1 MADTMEKI
9 TSHTSKRR
17 LSTATGHDS
26 KPQAGDTELLARL
39 GYKQE
44 LRRHYSTV
52 QIFAVAFSIMGL
64 LPSIAS
70 TLAFSMPAGPVGWL
84 AASCFIFLVSL
95 AMADM
100 ASAMPTA
107 GGLYFW
113 THYFADEK
121 WKNPLSFLVGY
132 SNTIGLIGGICSI
145 DCEPFLNP
153 TEAPSTQNP
162 EPRTQNPRTNTT
174 TLDGFANMLLS
185 VVSLGRDGEWSAT
198 RPIIYGTYVATVF
211 AHGFIAI
218 FFGRIM
224 PKIQSAC
231 IFLNIALVLAT
242 VIALPIGKT
251 KKNPPINPGSYV
263 FGEVQNLTGWPTGWA
278 FIMAWLSPIWT
289 IGAFDSCVHMSE
301 EATHAARA
309 VPLGIIS
316 STGLCGILG
325 FVSLAV
331 IASSMDTNIE
341 GILNSKFGQPMAQI
355 YYDALGKNGAMGF
368 MVVVMIVQFF
378 MGLSI
383 VLAASRQSWAFS
395 RDGALPFS
403 TYFRK
408 VSKRK
413 YMLYQPVRMVCGVT
427 VAAATIGLLCLID
440 EAASNALFS
449 LAVAGNDLAW
459 LTPILARL
467 IWGAD
472 RFVPGEFY
480 TGRYLSKPI
489 GWVAVIYM
497 MFAII
502 LSMIPTEGPGP
513 SGKFNSFTGYEL
525 VVGAVADWCAL
536 KAQNMNYTVVING
549 GLWAGALLYYYVY
562 AKKTYKGPQTTVS
575 PEDEGMGLEKER
587 I

>member
-1 MADTMEKI
+1 MPIIPTLAMDDMMEKVA
-9 TSHTSKRR
+9 SKTSKRR
-17 LSTATGHDS
+17 QSTATGHDS
-26 KPQAGDTELLARL
+26 KPQAGDTELLATL

-44 LRRHYSTV
+44 LRRHYSTI

-70 TLAFSMPAGPVGWL
+70 TLAFSMPAGP
-84 AASCFIFLVSL
+84 
-95 AMADM
+95 ADI

-113 THYFADEK
+113 THYFASEK

-145 DCEPFLNP
+145 DCKPAYIDTSSNKNP
-153 TEAPSTQNP
+153 T
-162 EPRTQNPRTNTT
+162 TNTP
-174 TLDGFANMLLS
+174 LPPSDGFASMLLS
-185 VVSLGRDGEWSAT
+185 VISLARDGNWSAT
-198 RPIIYGTYVATVF
+198 RPVIYGTYAATVF

-218 FFGRIM
+218 FFARIM
-224 PKIQSAC
+224 PRIQSAC
-231 IFLNIALVLAT
+231 IFLNIALVVAT
-242 VIALPIGKT
+242 VIALPIGKS
-251 KKNPPINPGSYV
+251 NNSPPVNPGSYV
-263 FGEVQNLTGWPTGWA
+263 FGEIQNLTTWPTGWA

-316 STGLCGILG
+316 SAGLCGLLG

-331 IASSMDTNIE
+331 IASSMDRNIE
-341 GILNSKFGQPMAQI
+341 GILNSKFGQPMTQI

-368 MVVVMIVQFF
+368 MVVVIIVQFF

-383 VLAASRQSWAFS
+383 VLAASRQNWAFA

-403 TYFRK
+403 SFFRK
-408 VSKRK
+408 VSQRK
-413 YMLYQPVRMVCGVT
+413 FMRYQPVRMVCGIV
-427 VAAATIGLLCLID
+427 VASVLIGLLCLID
-440 EAASNALFS
+440 EAAASALFS

-467 IWGAD
+467 LWGGD
-472 RFVPGEFY
+472 RFIPGEFY
-480 TGRYLSKPI
+480 TGKYLSKPI

-497 MFAII
+497 MFVIV
-502 LSMIPTEGPGP
+502 LTMIPTEGPNP
-513 SGKFNSFTGYEL
+513 TP
-525 VVGAVADWCAL
+525 
-536 KAQNMNYTVVING
+536 QTMNYTVVING
-549 GLWAGALLYYYVY
+549 SLWLGAVVYYYIH
-562 AKKTYKGPQTTVS
+562 ARKTYRGPQTTVS
-575 PEDEGMGLEKER
+575 PEDEGKDLEQDSK
-587 I
+587 

>member
-1 MADTMEKI
+1 MDDVMEKVA
-9 TSHTSKRR
+9 SKTSKRR
-17 LSTATGHDS
+17 QSTATGHDS
-26 KPQAGDTELLARL
+26 KPQAGDTELLATL

-44 LRRHYSTV
+44 LRRHYSTI

-70 TLAFSMPAGPVGWL
+70 TLAFSMPAGWL
-84 AASCFIFLVSL
+84 VASCFIFIVSL
-95 AMADM
+95 AMADI

-113 THYFADEK
+113 THYFASEK

-145 DCEPFLNP
+145 DY
-153 TEAPSTQNP
+153 
-162 EPRTQNPRTNTT
+162 
-174 TLDGFANMLLS
+174 GFASMLLS
-185 VVSLGRDGEWSAT
+185 VISLARDGNWSAS
-198 RPIIYGTYVATVF
+198 RPVIYGTYAATVF
-211 AHGFIAI
+211 THGFIAI
-218 FFGRIM
+218 FFARIM
-224 PKIQSAC
+224 PRIQSAC
-231 IFLNIALVLAT
+231 IFLNIALVVAT
-242 VIALPIGKT
+242 VIALPIGKS
-251 KKNPPINPGSYV
+251 NNSPPVNPGSYV
-263 FGEVQNLTGWPTGWA
+263 FGEIQNLTTWPTGWA

-316 STGLCGILG
+316 SAGLCGLLG

-331 IASSMDTNIE
+331 IASSMDRNIE
-341 GILNSKFGQPMAQI
+341 GILNSKFGQPMTQI

-403 TYFRK
+403 SFFRK
-408 VSKRK
+408 VSQRK
-413 YMLYQPVRMVCGVT
+413 FMRYQPVRMVCGIV
-427 VAAATIGLLCLID
+427 VASVLIGLLCLID
-440 EAASNALFS
+440 EAAASALFS

-467 IWGAD
+467 LWGGD
-472 RFVPGEFY
+472 RFIPGEFY
-480 TGRYLSKPI
+480 TGKYLSKPI

-497 MFAII
+497 MFVIV
-502 LSMIPTEGPGP
+502 LTMIPTEGPNP
-513 SGKFNSFTGYEL
+513 TREL
-525 VVGAVADWCAL
+525 H
-536 KAQNMNYTVVING
+536 YTI
-549 GLWAGALLYYYVY
+549 L
-562 AKKTYKGPQTTVS
+562 
-575 PEDEGMGLEKER
+575 
-587 I
+587 

>member
-1 MADTMEKI
+1 MDDVMEKVA
-9 TSHTSKRR
+9 SKTSKRR
-17 LSTATGHDS
+17 QSTATGHDS
-26 KPQAGDTELLARL
+26 KPQAGDTELLATL

-44 LRRHYSTV
+44 LRRHYSTI

-70 TLAFSMPAGPVGWL
+70 TLAFSMPAGWL
-84 AASCFIFLVSL
+84 VASCFIFIVSL
-95 AMADM
+95 AMADI

-113 THYFADEK
+113 THYFASEK

-145 DCEPFLNP
+145 DY
-153 TEAPSTQNP
+153 
-162 EPRTQNPRTNTT
+162 
-174 TLDGFANMLLS
+174 GFASMLLS
-185 VVSLGRDGEWSAT
+185 VISLARDGNWSAS
-198 RPIIYGTYVATVF
+198 RPVIYGTYAATVF

-218 FFGRIM
+218 FFARMM
-224 PKIQSAC
+224 PRIQSAC
-231 IFLNIALVLAT
+231 IFLNIALVVAT
-242 VIALPIGKT
+242 VIALPIGKS
-251 KKNPPINPGSYV
+251 NNSPPINPGSYV
-263 FGEVQNLTGWPTGWA
+263 FGEIQNLTTWPTGWA

-316 STGLCGILG
+316 SAGLCGLLG

-331 IASSMDTNIE
+331 IASSMDRNIE
-341 GILNSKFGQPMAQI
+341 GILNSKFGQPMTQI

-403 TYFRK
+403 SFFRK
-408 VSKRK
+408 VSQRK
-413 YMLYQPVRMVCGVT
+413 FMRYQPVRMVCGIV
-427 VAAATIGLLCLID
+427 VASVLIGLLCLID
-440 EAASNALFS
+440 EAAASALFS

-467 IWGAD
+467 LWGGD
-472 RFVPGEFY
+472 RFIPGEFY
-480 TGRYLSKPI
+480 TGKYLSKLI

-497 MFAII
+497 MFVIV
-502 LSMIPTEGPGP
+502 LTMIPTEGPNP
-513 SGKFNSFTGYEL
+513 TP
-525 VVGAVADWCAL
+525 
-536 KAQNMNYTVVING
+536 QTMNYTVVING
-549 GLWAGALLYYYVY
+549 SLWLGAVVYYYIH
-562 AKKTYKGPQTTVS
+562 ARKTYRGPQTTVS
-575 PEDEGMGLEKER
+575 PEDEGKNLEQDSK
-587 I
+587 

>member
-1 MADTMEKI
+1 MDDVMEKVA
-9 TSHTSKRR
+9 SKTSKRR
-17 LSTATGHDS
+17 QSTATGHDS
-26 KPQAGDTELLARL
+26 KPQAGDTELLATL

-44 LRRHYSTV
+44 LRRHYSTI

-70 TLAFSMPAGPVGWL
+70 TLAFSMPAGP
-84 AASCFIFLVSL
+84 
-95 AMADM
+95 ADI

-113 THYFADEK
+113 THYFASEK

-132 SNTIGLIGGICSI
+132 SNTIGLIG
-145 DCEPFLNP
+145 
-153 TEAPSTQNP
+153 
-162 EPRTQNPRTNTT
+162 
-174 TLDGFANMLLS
+174 DGFASMLLS
-185 VVSLGRDGEWSAT
+185 VISLARDGNWSAS
-198 RPIIYGTYVATVF
+198 RPVIYGTYAATVF
-211 AHGFIAI
+211 THGFIAI
-218 FFGRIM
+218 FFARIM
-224 PKIQSAC
+224 PRIQSAC
-231 IFLNIALVLAT
+231 IFLNIALVVAT
-242 VIALPIGKT
+242 VIALPIGKS
-251 KKNPPINPGSYV
+251 NNSPPVNPGSYV
-263 FGEVQNLTGWPTGWA
+263 FGEIQNLTTWPTGWA

-316 STGLCGILG
+316 SAGLCGLLG

-331 IASSMDTNIE
+331 IASSMDRNIE
-341 GILNSKFGQPMAQI
+341 GILNSKFGQPMTQI

-403 TYFRK
+403 SFFRK
-408 VSKRK
+408 VSQRK
-413 YMLYQPVRMVCGVT
+413 FMRYQPVRMVCGIV
-427 VAAATIGLLCLID
+427 VASVLIGLLCLID
-440 EAASNALFS
+440 EAAASALFS

-467 IWGAD
+467 LWGGD
-472 RFVPGEFY
+472 RFIPGEFY
-480 TGRYLSKPI
+480 TGKYLSKPI

-497 MFAII
+497 MFVIV
-502 LSMIPTEGPGP
+502 LTMIPTEGPNP
-513 SGKFNSFTGYEL
+513 TL
-525 VVGAVADWCAL
+525 
-536 KAQNMNYTVVING
+536 VING
-549 GLWAGALLYYYVY
+549 SLWLGALVYYYIH
-562 AKKTYKGPQTTVS
+562 ARKTYRGPQTTVS
-575 PEDEGMGLEKER
+575 PEDEGKNLEQDSK
-587 I
+587 

>member
-1 MADTMEKI
+1 MPSK
-9 TSHTSKRR
+9 TSKRR

-26 KPQAGDTELLARL
+26 KPQAGDSELLATL

-44 LRRHYSTV
+44 LRRHYSTLE
-52 QIFAVAFSIMGL
+52 IFAVAFSIMGL

-70 TLAFSMPAGPVGWL
+70 TLAFSMPAVRWTGWL
-84 AASCFIFLVSL
+84 AASCFIFIVSL

-113 THYFADEK
+113 THYFAAEK

-132 SNTIGLIGGICSI
+132 SNTIGLIGGIY
-145 DCEPFLNP
+145 
-153 TEAPSTQNP
+153 
-162 EPRTQNPRTNTT
+162 
-174 TLDGFANMLLS
+174 GFANMLLS
-185 VVSLGRDGEWSAT
+185 MVSLVRDGEWSAT
-198 RPIIYGTYVATVF
+198 RPVVYGTYVATVF
-211 AHGFIAI
+211 SHGVIAI

-224 PKIQSAC
+224 PKIQTAC

-242 VIALPIGKT
+242 VIALPLGKA
-251 KKNPPINPGSYV
+251 KNSPPVNPGSYV
-263 FGEVQNLTGWPTGWA
+263 FGEIQNLTSWPTGWA

-316 STGLCGILG
+316 SAGLCGILG

-331 IASSMDTNIE
+331 IAASMDRNIE

-355 YYDALGKNGAMGF
+355 YYDALGKNGALGF
-368 MVVVMIVQFF
+368 MAVVMIVQFF

-395 RDGALPFS
+395 RDGALPLSSF
-403 TYFRK
+403 FRK
-408 VSKRK
+408 VSQRRF
-413 YMLYQPVRMVCGVT
+413 MRYQPVRMICGVIL
-427 VAAATIGLLCLID
+427 ASALIGLICLID
-440 EAASNALFS
+440 EAAANALFS
-449 LAVAGNDLAW
+449 LAVAGNDLSW

-467 IWGAD
+467 IWGGD

-480 TGRYLSKPI
+480 TGTYLSKPI

-497 MFAII
+497 MFAIV
-502 LSMIPTEGPGP
+502 LSMIPTEGPNP
-513 SGKFNSFTGYEL
+513 SP
-525 VVGAVADWCAL
+525 
-536 KAQNMNYTVVING
+536 QNMNYTVVING
-549 GLWAGALLYYYVY
+549 SLWIGALLYYYVS
-562 AKKTYKGPQTTVS
+562 AKKTFKGPQTTVNS
-575 PEDEGMGLEKER
+575 EYEGKIALEDDSK
-587 I
+587 

>member
-1 MADTMEKI
+1 VLSVRSRLFVCLSTRSFPSIIITRTLAMDDTMEKVA
-9 TSHTSKRR
+9 SQTSKRR
-17 LSTATGHDS
+17 QSTATGHDS
-26 KPQAGDTELLARL
+26 KPQAGDTELLATL

-44 LRRHYSTV
+44 LRRHYSTI

-70 TLAFSMPAGPVGWL
+70 TLAFSMPAGP
-84 AASCFIFLVSL
+84 
-95 AMADM
+95 ADM

-113 THYFADEK
+113 THYFASEK

-132 SNTIGLIGGICSI
+132 SNTIGLIGAYAQ
-145 DCEPFLNP
+145 LTVN
-153 TEAPSTQNP
+153 
-162 EPRTQNPRTNTT
+162 
-174 TLDGFANMLLS
+174 GFASMFLS
-185 VVSLGRDGEWSAT
+185 VISLVRDGNWSAT
-198 RPIIYGTYVATVF
+198 RPVIYGTYVATVF

-218 FFGRIM
+218 FFARMM

-231 IFLNIALVLAT
+231 IFLNIALVVAT
-242 VIALPIGKT
+242 VIALPLGKA
-251 KKNPPINPGSYV
+251 KNSPQVNPGSYV
-263 FGEVQNLTGWPTGWA
+263 FGDIQNHTTWPTGWA

-316 STGLCGILG
+316 SAGLCGLLG

-331 IASSMDTNIE
+331 IASSMDRNIE
-341 GILNSKFGQPMAQI
+341 GILNSKFGQPMTQI
-355 YYDALGKNGAMGF
+355 YYDALGKSGALGF

-395 RDGALPFS
+395 RDGALPLSSF
-403 TYFRK
+403 FRK
-408 VSKRK
+408 VSQHAFMR
-413 YMLYQPVRMVCGVT
+413 YQPVRMVCGIV
-427 VAAATIGLLCLID
+427 VASALIGLLCLID
-440 EAASNALFS
+440 EAAASALFS

-467 IWGAD
+467 LWGGD
-472 RFVPGEFY
+472 RFIPGEFY
-480 TGRYLSKPI
+480 TGKYLSKPI

-497 MFAII
+497 MFVIV
-502 LSMIPTEGPGP
+502 LTMIPTEGPNP
-513 SGKFNSFTGYEL
+513 SREFTLHYTIL
-525 VVGAVADWCAL
+525 CAFADWVL
-536 KAQNMNYTVVING
+536 FEAQTMNYTVVING
-549 GLWAGALLYYYVY
+549 SLWLGALVYYYVH
-562 AKKTYKGPQTTVS
+562 ARKTYKGPQTTVS
-575 PEDEGMGLEKER
+575 PEDEGKNLEQDSK
-587 I
+587 

>member
-1 MADTMEKI
+1 MDDVMEKVA
-9 TSHTSKRR
+9 SKTSKRR
-17 LSTATGHDS
+17 QSTATGHDS
-26 KPQAGDTELLARL
+26 KPQAGDTELLATL

-44 LRRHYSTV
+44 LRRHYSTI

-70 TLAFSMPAGPVGWL
+70 TLAFSMPAGP
-84 AASCFIFLVSL
+84 
-95 AMADM
+95 ADI

-113 THYFADEK
+113 THYFASEK

-145 DCEPFLNP
+145 DY
-153 TEAPSTQNP
+153 
-162 EPRTQNPRTNTT
+162 
-174 TLDGFANMLLS
+174 GFASMLLS
-185 VVSLGRDGEWSAT
+185 VISLARDGNWSAS
-198 RPIIYGTYVATVF
+198 RPVIYGTYAATVF

-218 FFGRIM
+218 FFARMM
-224 PKIQSAC
+224 PRIQSAC
-231 IFLNIALVLAT
+231 IFLNIALVVAT
-242 VIALPIGKT
+242 VIALPIGKA
-251 KKNPPINPGSYV
+251 NNSPPVNSGSYV
-263 FGEVQNLTGWPTGWA
+263 FGEIQNLTTWPTGWA

-316 STGLCGILG
+316 SAGLCGLLG

-331 IASSMDTNIE
+331 IASSMDKNIE
-341 GILNSKFGQPMAQI
+341 GILNSKFGQPMTQI

-368 MVVVMIVQFF
+368 MVVVMLVQFF

-403 TYFRK
+403 SFFRK
-408 VSKRK
+408 VSQRK
-413 YMLYQPVRMVCGVT
+413 YMRYQPVRMVCGI
-427 VAAATIGLLCLID
+427 VAASVLIGLLCLID
-440 EAASNALFS
+440 EAAASALFS

-467 IWGAD
+467 LWGGD
-472 RFVPGEFY
+472 SFIPGEFY
-480 TGRYLSKPI
+480 TGKYLSKPI

-497 MFAII
+497 MFVIV
-502 LSMIPTEGPGP
+502 LTMIPTEGPNP
-513 SGKFNSFTGYEL
+513 TL
-525 VVGAVADWCAL
+525 
-536 KAQNMNYTVVING
+536 VING
-549 GLWAGALLYYYVY
+549 SLWLGAVVYYYIH
-562 AKKTYKGPQTTVS
+562 ARKTYRGPQTTVS
-575 PEDEGMGLEKER
+575 PEDEGKNLEQDSK
-587 I
+587 

>member
-1 MADTMEKI
+1 SRIRSCWLFIFLSIAIFLSIPLRVDLAMDDAMEKVV
-9 TSHTSKRR
+9 SKTSKRR
-17 LSTATGHDS
+17 QSTATHDS
-26 KPQAGDTELLARL
+26 KPQAGDTELLATL

-44 LRRHYSTV
+44 LRRHYSTL

-64 LPSIAS
+64 LPSIAT
-70 TLAFSMPAGPVGWL
+70 TLAFSMPAGP
-84 AASCFIFLVSL
+84 
-95 AMADM
+95 ADL

-113 THYFADEK
+113 THYFASEK

-132 SNTIGLIGGICSI
+132 SNTLGLIGGICSI
-145 DCEPFLNP
+145 DY
-153 TEAPSTQNP
+153 
-162 EPRTQNPRTNTT
+162 
-174 TLDGFANMLLS
+174 GFANMLLS
-185 VVSLGRDGEWSAT
+185 VISLARDGNWSAT
-198 RPIIYGTYVATVF
+198 RPVIYGTYVATVA

-218 FFGRIM
+218 FFARIM

-242 VIALPIGKT
+242 VIALPIGKS
-251 KKNPPINPGSYV
+251 NNSPPVNPGSYV
-263 FGEVQNLTGWPTGWA
+263 FGEIQNSTTWPTGWA

-316 STGLCGILG
+316 SAGLCGLLG

-331 IASSMDTNIE
+331 IAASMDRNIE
-341 GILNSKFGQPMAQI
+341 GILSSKFGQPMTQI
-355 YYDALGKNGAMGF
+355 YYDALGKNGALGF
-368 MVVVMIVQFF
+368 MSVVMIVQFF

-395 RDGALPFS
+395 RDNALPLSSF
-403 TYFRK
+403 FRK
-408 VSKRK
+408 VSQRK
-413 YMLYQPVRMVCGVT
+413 FMRYQPVRMVCGVAI
-427 VAAATIGLLCLID
+427 AAVLIGLLCLID

-467 IWGAD
+467 IWGGD
-472 RFVPGEFY
+472 RFIPGEFY
-480 TGRYLSKPI
+480 TGKYLSKPI

-497 MFAII
+497 VFVIV
-502 LSMIPTEGPGP
+502 LSMIPSGPDP
-513 SGKFNSFTGYEL
+513 SGEL
-525 VVGAVADWCAL
+525 HYDLLSMDAIWGAFADL
-536 KAQNMNYTVVING
+536 MFEAQTMNYTIVING
-549 GLWAGALLYYYVY
+549 SLWFGALIYYYLH
-562 AKKTYKGPQTTVS
+562 ARKTFKGPMTNIS
-575 PEDEGMGLEKER
+575 PEDEGMALEKDSK